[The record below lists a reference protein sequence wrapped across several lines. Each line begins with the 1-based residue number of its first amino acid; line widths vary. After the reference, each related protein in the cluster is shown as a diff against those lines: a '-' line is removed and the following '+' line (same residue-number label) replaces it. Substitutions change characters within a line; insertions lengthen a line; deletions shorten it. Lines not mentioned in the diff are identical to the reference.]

1 LTTRVAVRMVAVM
14 GMMDRGFVHREIRRM
29 AQALALV
36 SGRRRNGEDEAA
48 RQELASVREEWLG
61 PVADLV
67 DRVDVDT
74 AVTLLRDATQV
85 WAYAALTWESGQLDG
100 DPGKARRA
108 LALGHRAV
116 AMQPG
121 LPGVAEEL
129 QRWAEQPR

>member
-1 LTTRVAVRMVAVM
+1 MVAVM
-14 GMMDRGFVHREIRRM
+14 RMMDRGFVHREIRRM
-29 AQALALV
+29 AQALAHV

-100 DPGKARRA
+100 DPAKARRA

>member
-1 LTTRVAVRMVAVM
+1 
-14 GMMDRGFVHREIRRM
+14 MMDRGFVHREIRRM
-29 AQALALV
+29 AQALARI